1 LSAPFA
7 TLRRIGVVFVAA
19 GDIAGKAMWTE
30 YWSPF
35 FRIQLG
41 LVHGLG
47 VLNAVHAALKV
58 RTPQAAL
65 GWALAL
71 VTFPYFAVPLYW
83 VFGRAKFIGYRRAAT
98 DGNGPLHA
106 AAQEAATAIESFATE
121 SGPVDGLGR
130 WRKVLTTLPP
140 TRANHIE
147 LLVDG
152 GATFDA
158 IFAAIDLARDYLL
171 VQFYIVRDDALGKKL
186 QDRLVQ
192 RARAGVKIYF
202 LYDEVG
208 CHSLSRSWLRVL
220 RDSGVRVEGFKTTRG
235 RGNRF
240 QLNFR
245 NHRKLVVADGREAL
259 TGGINVG
266 DEYLGRGS
274 RFGPWRD
281 TDVRVRGPAVQA
293 AQLAFVEDWYWA
305 TDEVPP
311 LSWTPQA
318 ADADQSVL
326 VLATGPAD
334 EAERCSLA
342 FVRAVNSA
350 RSRLWISSPY
360 FVPDATVLTA
370 LQLAA
375 LRGVEVRVLL
385 PRRTDHLLPMLS
397 SFSYYESL
405 AWAGIEL
412 WRYEPGF
419 LHQKALLVDKQ
430 LAAIGSINVDY
441 RSFHLNF
448 ELVVMVTDQGF
459 AGQVE
464 AMMKEDFAQSRRVD
478 LTEYRTRPW
487 WFKAAVRLARLLS
500 PVQ

>member
-1 LSAPFA
+1 
-7 TLRRIGVVFVAA
+7 
-19 GDIAGKAMWTE
+19 M
-30 YWSPF
+30 
-35 FRIQLG
+35 
-41 LVHGLG
+41 
-47 VLNAVHAALKV
+47 
-58 RTPQAAL
+58 
-65 GWALAL
+65 
-71 VTFPYFAVPLYW
+71 
-83 VFGRAKFIGYRRAAT
+83 
-98 DGNGPLHA
+98 
-106 AAQEAATAIESFATE
+106 
-121 SGPVDGLGR
+121 
-130 WRKVLTTLPP
+130 
-140 TRANHIE
+140 
-147 LLVDG
+147 
-152 GATFDA
+152 
-158 IFAAIDLARDYLL
+158 
-171 VQFYIVRDDALGKKL
+171 
-186 QDRLVQ
+186 
-192 RARAGVKIYF
+192 
-202 LYDEVG
+202 
-208 CHSLSRSWLRVL
+208 
-220 RDSGVRVEGFKTTRG
+220 
-235 RGNRF
+235 
-240 QLNFR
+240 
-245 NHRKLVVADGREAL
+245 
-259 TGGINVG
+259 G

-281 TDVRVRGPAVQA
+281 TDVRVRGAAVQA
-293 AQLAFVEDWYWA
+293 AQLAFVEDWDWA